1 MGAVMEWLQ
10 LVLLIAI
17 LVLQVRAARQR
28 PVAVPE
34 APAAVDPARVAAREA
49 VVREFLHTSKGRE
62 LLRARIA
69 AKVGQ

>member
-1 MGAVMEWLQ
+1 
-10 LVLLIAI
+10 
-17 LVLQVRAARQR
+17 VLQVRAARQR